1 MPDRDAT
8 RATSPL
14 TIVLLVGVVATFL
27 MLVLREPAAPP
38 QPALVAPIVEHA
50 PDAGDDFVPNL
61 PAVPD
66 LARDRARRAPAEA
79 DTEADPVADALA
91 QEMRLVREARSQI
104 ETDPSAALELLAQHR
119 QRFPRG
125 ALAEER
131 EAYAILAMIVAEA
144 APNEVERRFT
154 DLLAD
159 HPGSAFAPTIREAI
173 EARTAARQAEGLAP

>member
-1 MPDRDAT
+1 MPDRDTT

-27 MLVLREPAAPP
+27 MLVLREPATPP
-38 QPALVAPIVEHA
+38 PPALVAPIAEHA

-66 LARDRARRAPAEA
+66 LARDRARRAPT
-79 DTEADPVADALA
+79 DHEADPVADALA

-173 EARTAARQAEGLAP
+173 EARTAARQAEDLAP